1 MRWRLWCFALL
12 LAPLSACSCDDDPG
26 GSGEDSGSNGDPDGG
41 GAQMD
46 GASRDGAGLDE
57 DGGPGADGGA
67 GDGSPLEQPLS
78 EFCEGMGSTVVVVGG
93 GGECAGDLAEETFQF
108 GLCACDTVQVQS
120 NLELD
125 AFDSNLGAYG
135 AAIPGGGIN
144 RSDDGNLGINGL
156 LDMQGK
162 LTARGSAYIG
172 SGGFSVGASS
182 LVTGLT
188 YAAGDAVQDNSSTT
202 LGYNAYFSG
211 NVEGRFD
218 IAGDL
223 YVPVTATVSAAT
235 RSNLGGN
242 LIRRDIPAVRPCPC
256 EPSEILDI
264 AALTRWAET
273 HNDNQVERVLT
284 STSYQDGGP
293 GTLSIPCG
301 RYYLTRVNQPGGL
314 DLRAEGR
321 VVLFVDGDFTI
332 GGSLGITIAPGA
344 ELDLFVAG
352 QLSVGASARFGDPSA
367 PSKVRTYVGGSG
379 PITLSASAVFGGMLY
394 APRSEVVFSAS
405 SDLYGALYCN
415 SADFSGSAAVHF
427 DTAVRSAGR
436 ACEMPDG
443 GVDAGPGADG
453 GLDGGPGADANV
465 DLDAAV
471 DAGAA
476 DVGAPDSGPTGC
488 NGCGQCGNL
497 ACIIPP
503 GAGSGVCEACQSDL
517 DCCAPLVCQGGQCQF
532 NL

>member
-1 MRWRLWCFALL
+1 MRSLLWCVFLL
-12 LAPLSACSCDDDPG
+12 VAPLSACSCGDDPG
-26 GSGEDSGSNGDPDGG
+26 GSGQDSGAPGGSDGG
-41 GAQMD
+41 SDADRDATAGD
-46 GASRDGAGLDE
+46 GPGSDQ
-57 DGGPGADGGA
+57 DGGPDDGAV

-78 EFCEGMGSTVVVVGG
+78 EFCDGTGSAVVVVGG
-93 GGECAGDLAEETFQF
+93 GGECAGELAEETFQF

-120 NLELD
+120 TLDLD
-125 AFDSNLGAYG
+125 AFDSNLGAYS

-162 LTARGSAYIG
+162 LTARGAAYIG

-188 YAAGDAVQDNSSTT
+188 YAAGDAVQDNASTT

-211 NVEGRFD
+211 DVEGRFN

-235 RSNLGGN
+235 RNNLGGR

-264 AALTRWAET
+264 AALTRWAAT

-293 GTLSIPCG
+293 ATLSLPCG
-301 RYYLTRVNQPGGL
+301 RYYLTQVNQPGGL

-352 QLSVGASARFGDPSA
+352 QLSVGASARFGDPAA

-379 PITLSASAVFGGMLY
+379 QITLSASAVFGGMLY
-394 APRSEVVFSAS
+394 APRSDVVFAAS
-405 SDLYGALYCN
+405 SELYGALYCN
-415 SADFSGSAAVHF
+415 AADFSGSAAVHF

-436 ACEMPDG
+436 ACETPDG
-443 GVDAGPGADG
+443 GVDGGSGADG
-453 GLDGGPGADANV
+453 GGDGGPSADSGV
-465 DLDAAV
+465 DPDAAV
-471 DAGAA
+471 DGGHA
-476 DVGAPDSGPTGC
+476 DVGAPDAGPTGC

-503 GAGSGVCEACQSDL
+503 GAASGVCEVCQSDL